1 MTDQEG
7 SEFQPLTNDNFD
19 SLSDFL
25 DHAEGLATAHIKKKI
40 KDIPKVVLSINRVP
54 ESSLLFDS
62 NDLIPPPKSVE
73 KELETEKEQNNW
85 SHRLRS
91 PALSFK
97 ITKPCTNFN

>member
-7 SEFQPLTNDNFD
+7 SEFQPLMNDNFD

-73 KELETEKEQNNW
+73 KELETEKGTGGV
-85 SHRLRS
+85 LI
-91 PALSFK
+91 LM
-97 ITKPCTNFN
+97 